1 MFLMT
6 LALTVAAS
14 PVVVR
19 VDLTDALRLP
29 SGFEAP
35 SPKPLVIFV
44 RAPAA
49 WVHDGVLTE
58 SSKKALLAQLY
69 GGPGWE
75 NGNADGSTYVVKRF
89 TSRVLGPKE
98 PLESIPGA
106 FWYEVRPD
114 GTLEKKGPLFG
125 APASPPKP
133 RSLIDEAIPG
143 SVFKQGV
150 SLKDEKTALAGLA
163 AHQGEVKLPVTLARG
178 QVGFTGHGAKA
189 GALVFRCDDSKLGVS
204 LADRARERCGDA
216 STCELWLIGHWK
228 KTAEGFVLEVT
239 KVDGAVSGAERGLG
253 AYAWYPG

>member
-1 MFLMT
+1 MLLMT

-29 SGFEAP
+29 NGFEAP
-35 SPKPLVIFV
+35 SPKPLVIFL
-44 RAPAA
+44 RAPAT
-49 WVHDGVLTE
+49 WVHDGALTE
-58 SSKKALLAQLY
+58 SSKKTLLAQLY

-75 NGNADGSTYVVKRF
+75 NGNDDGSTYVVKHF
-89 TSRVLGPKE
+89 ASRVLGPKE
-98 PLESIPGA
+98 TPESIPGA
-106 FWYEVRPD
+106 YWYEARPD

-125 APASPPKP
+125 APVSPPKP
-133 RSLIDEAIPG
+133 KSFIDHAIPG

-163 AHQGEVKLPVTLARG
+163 AHQGEVRLPVTLSRG

-189 GALVFRCDDSKLGVS
+189 GALVFRCDDSKLGIS

-216 STCELWLIGHWK
+216 SSCELWLIGTWK
-228 KTAEGFVLEVT
+228 KSPEGFVLEVS
-239 KVDGAVSGAERGLG
+239 KVDGGVSGAERALG